1 MESDLLKEMNDA
13 ANNELMRETY
23 ERRISAIEAERERL
37 RAALKPFAEFLEDVQ
52 PDAYD
57 KCQLELF
64 VWVHDIRTAAE
75 ALKEDSNAP
84 KD

>member
-37 RAALKPFAEFLEDVQ
+37 RAALKPFAEI
-52 PDAYD
+52 ANRN
-57 KCQLELF
+57 KELASQCK
-64 VWVHDIRTAAE
+64 VLITDIDFTDLQAAAKAME
-75 ALKEDSNAP
+75 ESDGK
-84 KD
+84 